1 MSTPPLVTDFY
12 QRIWNAG
19 DATALPELLDANFAF
34 RSCLGEETLGCTAF
48 WEYVRG
54 VRVALYQY
62 HCDILDCVSEGPR
75 AFARV
80 RFSGTHV
87 GDLRGYQPTGLPL
100 SWESAALFR
109 FEYVRI
115 KELWVLDDLVQLDEL
130 LKSNT
135 AVEIPI

>member
-19 DATALPELLDANFAF
+19 DVTALPELLDAGFSS
-34 RSCLGEETLGCTAF
+34 RGPLGAEPQGRAAL
-48 WEYVRG
+48 WEYVCG
-54 VRVALYQY
+54 VRAALHQCR
-62 HCDILDCVSEGPR
+62 CDILDCVSEGPR

-80 RFSGTHV
+80 RFSGIHV
-87 GDLRGYQPTGLPL
+87 GDLRGYHPTGLPV
-100 SWESAALFR
+100 SWEAAALFR

-115 KELWVLDDLVQLDEL
+115 KEVWVLDDLAQLDEL

-135 AVEIPI
+135 TIEIHI